1 MSANDPLLYTKSPDE
16 LMQTIV
22 TGLERTGWQPQKAS
36 TGEAM
41 VQLFGRLSQIVI
53 HRLNQIP
60 RQHFRTF
67 LNAAGIDRLP
77 PRAATTELT
86 FTPAPDAPSFIL
98 VPQGTQVATRPTE
111 TQPEIVFETEQ
122 ALVAVPA
129 ALTHCFVVD
138 PVNYSDCT
146 AIATGQQTGAFAA
159 LQGTTERT
167 RILYI
172 GHDTLFG
179 FADEASRL
187 HGTVTLTF
195 TFVKSNNAPPAQWQV
210 QWLYWDGE
218 QWSDLRK
225 VAGVQ
230 IEDRTANLCQDGV
243 VELRQ
248 LPQLQPTLV
257 NQVNSVWVAARLTG
271 GASRDNLP
279 IIRTVTITQ
288 TVALPEQQSVSAKL
302 DHALATVQ
310 AGSTLLPL
318 DPQGPA
324 FLPLGPHPILSDAF
338 YLQVDEAFAKDGA
351 QVTITL
357 TLDEVSDKL
366 VQLATDE
373 RPQICWEYFSSQ
385 GWTALGRSWLGSPEL
400 AKRNYD
406 DPVATLPVPT
416 LQTQPFTRTNYLEFR
431 LAADAPPVLL
441 PALAGGTVVTDI
453 YTGVNY
459 VQIPVPD
466 AWAQSPEAD
475 LIHGAYASQEAA
487 FKFRDKT
494 CALTT
499 AGIVQ
504 FVVPDGSEPMAP
516 RFAPTAINNQPGYWM
531 RARLVAGAYAVPQPP
546 PNLWQGLVAKA
557 WLPTQSYPPVVQG
570 VQITYCHYANT
581 TPVQLLERCQ
591 SLVDK
596 QWRDHAADLRDE
608 RAFQPFTSHCEEAA
622 LYLGFRP
629 LDPLSPKPAFPVGQ
643 LLSLRIAV
651 AERTAS
657 ALQADAASPKI
668 DWAYWNGRQWAPL
681 RTLDG
686 TANLCY
692 TGDLQFYTPA
702 DHAPSKEFG
711 ETAYWLRASRQSLAT
726 PNAAHDR
733 SAIAMPYL
741 ESLRLNTVTAI
752 NAETIHNEIVR
763 PHSDS
768 EGEHYLL
775 ARSPVLP
782 ASVHLEIFEPDQRN
796 EGPLASATTTGVTAA
811 TTPATGAWVPWTQV
825 ATLHDAQA
833 DSRVYRLDPSSG
845 ELSFGN
851 GEQGRALPP
860 GVDHVRATLYRTHR
874 GAAGNVAANTIR
886 VLRNATGDVAA
897 VQRVTNGAAAVG
909 GADVETVTDVEERGP
924 QRLKNRQRAVTV
936 DDFAWLAREVEGVAQ
951 AYCLPTRDPQGQ
963 TKPGSVT
970 MVIMPKPGYAV
981 AANGDRPVPTPA
993 LLQQVRT
1000 YLEARML
1007 TNLTTVVAPN
1017 GQTLRP
1023 IAARHL
1029 LVKGPT
1035 YLEVAVHAEV
1045 ALRAPATLPQI
1056 RPALMAQLDAFL
1068 HPTHGGPDRQGW
1080 APGRDVY
1087 LSEVAAELEQVPGVD
1102 YVTNV
1107 RLQGAALQQQRL
1119 TVNGTQLRWPLPAG
1133 SQVSSFDEQCKLRL
1147 GAPLAQGATPT
1158 ELLVY
1163 AYKQGDAVTLTTTAP
1178 SLPLFTSTV
1187 AQLANQGFTLFFDQ
1201 PFTFADATQ
1210 FAAWQKAAPML
1221 TANDHRL
1228 ALPMQPY
1235 LCSRDKLGRIAVY
1248 GALLFWSE
1256 QKVAPTVSAIVAD
1269 LNAGGG
1275 VNLARIGQPGPDPAK
1290 PRLVQAG
1297 ANGWPVRFA
1306 EPLVFTD
1313 GDNFSA
1319 WLKAQPALTTDDQT
1333 LRLPIC
1339 VNAHPHLTGVITLPG
1354 VLTRVF
1360 QTGDQVSLTA
1370 PMCRTH
1376 RVDFW
1381 PVHTATI
1388 EQTVD
1393 LLFVPDDTLVC
1404 AGDHVIELAPEAYHG
1419 NSAPC
1424 A

>member
-36 TGEAM
+36 TGAAL

-111 TQPEIVFETEQ
+111 TQPELVFETEQ

-129 ALTHCFVVD
+129 ALTHCLVID
-138 PVNYSDCT
+138 PVNYRNCT

-159 LQGTTERT
+159 WQGTTERT

-179 FADEASRL
+179 FADEASRR
-187 HGTVTLTF
+187 HGTVTLAF
-195 TFVKSNNAPPAQWQV
+195 TFVNSDNAPPAQWQV

-218 QWSDLRK
+218 QWAELGQ

-230 IEDRTANLCQDGV
+230 IEDKTANLCQDGV
-243 VELRQ
+243 VEFRQ
-248 LPQLQPTLV
+248 LPKLLPSSLKEIT
-257 NQVNSVWVAARLTG
+257 SVWLAARLTG
-271 GASRDNLP
+271 GDSRANLP
-279 IIRTVTITQ
+279 TVRTVTISRTI
-288 TVALPEQQSVSAKL
+288 TLPDQQAVTAKI
-302 DHALATVQ
+302 DHALATIQ
-310 AGSTLLPL
+310 AGSTFFPL
-318 DPQGPA
+318 DAQGPA
-324 FLPLGPHPILSDAF
+324 FLPLGPHPMPLDAF
-338 YLQVDEAFAKDGA
+338 YLQVDEAFAKRGA
-351 QVTITL
+351 QVTMTL
-357 TLDEVSDKL
+357 ALDELSDKL
-366 VQLATDE
+366 AELTTDE
-373 RPQICWEYFSSQ
+373 RPKIAWEYFSTQ
-385 GWTALGRSWLGSPEL
+385 GWTLLGESWLGCPEL

-406 DPVATLPVPT
+406 DPAFGLPVPT
-416 LQTQPFTRTNYLEFR
+416 LQTQPFTRSKYLEFR
-431 LAADAPPVLL
+431 LDAGETPPVLP

-453 YTGVNY
+453 YTGANY
-459 VQIPVPD
+459 GQIPVPER
-466 AWAQSPEAD
+466 WAPSPDFD
-475 LIHGAYASQEAA
+475 LIHGAYSAESSEPPL
-487 FKFRDKT
+487 FSFRDKT

-499 AGIVQ
+499 AGLVQ
-504 FVVPDGSEPMAP
+504 FVIPNGSTAKAP
-516 RFAPTAINNQPGYWM
+516 LFAPTIINGQTGYWV
-531 RARLVAGAYAVPQPP
+531 RARLVSGTYAVRQPA

-557 WLPTQSYPPVVQG
+557 WLPTQTYPPVVQG

-581 TPVQLLERCQ
+581 TPVQPLERCQ
-591 SLVDK
+591 SRVDQ
-596 QWRDHAADLRDE
+596 QWRDHVADLRDE
-608 RAFQPFTSHCEEAA
+608 RAFQPFTSQCEEAA
-622 LYLGFRP
+622 LYLGFLH
-629 LDPLSPKPAFPVGQ
+629 LDRSSPKPAFPAGQ

-651 AERTAS
+651 AERTAA
-657 ALQADAASPKI
+657 ALQAAAAFPKLE
-668 DWAYWNGRQWAPL
+668 WAYWNGRQWAPL

-686 TANLCY
+686 TADFCY

-702 DHAPSKEFG
+702 DHASSEEFG
-711 ETAYWLRASRQSLAT
+711 EAAYWLRASRQSSAT
-726 PNAAHDR
+726 PNATPNT
-733 SAIAMPYL
+733 SALAMPYL

-763 PHSDS
+763 LRSDS

-775 ARSPVLP
+775 ARAPVLP
-782 ASVHLEIFEPDQRN
+782 ASLYLEIFEPDQRN
-796 EGPLASATTTGVTAA
+796 ERSLAAAATPGVTATTTA
-811 TTPATGAWVPWTQV
+811 ATGAWVPWTQV
-825 ATLHDAQA
+825 ATFHDAQP

-845 ELSFGN
+845 ELSFGH

-860 GVDHVRATLYRTHR
+860 GVDHVRATRYRTHR

-897 VQRVTNGAAAVG
+897 VQRVGNGAAAVG
-909 GADVETVTDVEERGP
+909 GADVETVTEAEERGP

-951 AYCLPTRDPQGQ
+951 AYCLPTRDAQGQ
-963 TKPGSVT
+963 TKPGWVT

-1017 GQTLRP
+1017 GQPLRP

-1029 LVKGPT
+1029 LVQGPT

-1045 ALRAPATLPQI
+1045 ALRAPTTLPQI
-1056 RPALMAQLDAFL
+1056 RPALIAQLDAFL

-1087 LSEVAAELEQVPGVD
+1087 PSEVAAEIEQVPGVD

-1107 RLQGAALQQQRL
+1107 RLQGASLQQQRL
-1119 TVNGTQLRWPLPAG
+1119 TVTGTQLRWPLPAG

-1163 AYKQGDAVTLTTTAP
+1163 AYKQGDAVTLTPTAS
-1178 SLPLFTSTV
+1178 SLPSFTSTV

-1201 PFTFADATQ
+1201 PFTFADDAQ
-1210 FAAWQKAAPML
+1210 FAAWQKAAPLL
-1221 TANDHRL
+1221 TANDQRL
-1228 ALPMQPY
+1228 ALSMQPY
-1235 LCSRDKLGRIAVY
+1235 LYRRDKLGRIALY
-1248 GALLFWSE
+1248 GALIFWSE
-1256 QKVAPTVSAIVAD
+1256 QKVAPPVSAIAAN

-1275 VNLARIGQPGPDPAK
+1275 VNLARSGQPGPDPAK
-1290 PRLVQAG
+1290 PRLVHAG

-1313 GDNFSA
+1313 GAKFLA

-1339 VNAHPHLTGVITLPG
+1339 VNAHPELAGVITLPG
-1354 VLTRVF
+1354 VLTRPF

-1370 PMCRTH
+1370 PTRRTH

-1381 PVHTATI
+1381 PVHTAAI

-1393 LLFVPDDTLVC
+1393 RLFVPDDTLVC
-1404 AGDHVIELAPEAYHG
+1404 AGEHVIEPASEA
-1419 NSAPC
+1419 
-1424 A
+1424 